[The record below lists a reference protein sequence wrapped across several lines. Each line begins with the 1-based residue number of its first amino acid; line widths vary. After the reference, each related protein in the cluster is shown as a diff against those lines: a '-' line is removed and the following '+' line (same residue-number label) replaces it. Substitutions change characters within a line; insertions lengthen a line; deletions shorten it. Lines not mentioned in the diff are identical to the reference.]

1 MNTKALKFLA
11 HALVF
16 MMIVEL
22 AVMNINISAFS
33 IETISLAE
41 MDRLKCQSV
50 KWIKKEQNRDGSFGD
65 NIQLYETSRILENLA
80 YEESLADEKEKALQ
94 WLKKSETKSNDD
106 IFRKLLAITQNNK
119 LVNKNQEEIEFAELQ
134 NKDGGF
140 GISKD
145 YKSDVLD
152 TILAVEC
159 MEKSEKDNSEKITKA
174 VNYLNLCQNEDG
186 GFAFSG
192 EKSSSYLTAL
202 VYRVIKGNTASFN
215 KAGKEILKKCRE
227 YIDSNEKDN
236 TLWGIDNETIKN
248 SLMCSLALV
257 EDNDDTLN
265 RISVISNK
273 VAEDGS
279 LFEDAELTSLYISL
293 VNEYEEVAGKLNTGN
308 VLIKGIKISSDK
320 ERIGAYS
327 EVKITPDIIG
337 MKDNYKVIVVVSGKQ
352 GYSQMLNTEGNNTYL
367 WNTEN
372 NIGTFEVLVSI
383 VDNIKGEVIASRL
396 KAVEVLETFEVQSV
410 NSNIS
415 PKAYK
420 INSGKKIIIQPSAY
434 VLSNVSDEITAE
446 VSIIGDNEKVLYK
459 AEDKKI
465 GGENLKEVIFDDF
478 TYVPDIKDTTI
489 VRVQTKILRKGV
501 EQKTK
506 NNYVKI
512 YSSTDENRI
521 DIDYKVSSN
530 FIDTTTD
537 NINVDFSLS
546 GKGLSETIKRKPMDI
561 MIMLDSSGSMS
572 KEDWK
577 KAVDGAKLIIDNKQ
591 PEDRVAMF
599 DVTLNR
605 YIGDFTNN
613 EKEINWGLE
622 RAYGKEPN
630 GGTFTYYAINYF
642 SGFFDED
649 DRDRVI
655 YLFTDGTRSQ
665 GIDSKTLDE
674 DKIRGKNINIYGVY
688 LENDY
693 SMEKIEE
700 ARETMEYI
708 TEVGGGRWVN
718 SKDNGEIISSVRELL
733 GDIFKMAGRNV
744 KLSMTLEN
752 DIPFSKISFDNK
764 PDEVIKN
771 EDGTTTVI
779 YNRNYLRVGEDRN
792 LDIKYD
798 ISNMFFEKDI
808 NLIKDIKF
816 SYVDENDENIE
827 INLDDIKIGVSNNK
841 SSAIPDIKNEDESE
855 DESTVKIEKKE
866 GNSILSHNKPEE
878 TIMDE
883 NKGQVTGKM
892 SLSDNRVYV
901 GDDITA
907 DINLTDYNN
916 LEKKKTNTRIV
927 LINKDDANRIYIT
940 DGEMELAGSNE
951 AGEKITVKTKSY
963 EEGSYI
969 AIYMAEI
976 NGEMTAL
983 DVAGIDI
990 LEHIYILKVTAGT
1003 GGNVEDKSGE
1013 YKKNKVVTLNAKAN
1027 KGYVFDKWVS
1037 EDISLDINQVNSSQI
1052 NIVMPDKGVRIKA
1065 VFVKE
1070 KNAGR
1075 GKDDKNTVKDN
1086 KNKEET
1092 ANKRG
1097 GSKTDLNHSNKAK
1110 NNVAS
1115 IDNRSVKEEKES
1127 ESAKYMENGKS
1138 ILSPTTGD
1146 FITRDNIRIM
1156 ILIQCIALI
1165 IICVALKKN
1174 NRKEQEGVQ

>member
-50 KWIKKEQNRDGSFGD
+50 KWVKKEQNRDGSFGD
-65 NIQLYETSRILENLA
+65 NIQLYETSQILENLA

-106 IFRKLLAITQNNK
+106 MFRKFLAITQNNK
-119 LVNKNQEEIEFAELQ
+119 LVNKNQEEIEFAKLQ

-215 KAGKEILKKCRE
+215 KAGKETLKKCRE
-227 YIDSNEKDN
+227 YIKSNEKDN
-236 TLWGIDNETIKN
+236 TLWGTDEETMKN
-248 SLMCSLALV
+248 SLMCSLALA
-257 EDNDDTLN
+257 EDDDDTLN
-265 RISVISNK
+265 RISVISNEL
-273 VAEDGS
+273 AEDGS
-279 LFEDAELTSLYISL
+279 LFEDIELTSLYISL
-293 VNEYEEVAGKLNTGN
+293 VNEYEAAAGKLNTGN

-337 MKDNYKVIVVVSGKQ
+337 MKDNYKVIVVVSGKE

-420 INSGKKIIIQPSAY
+420 INSGKKILIQPSAY
-434 VLSNVSDEITAE
+434 VLSNVSDEITA
-446 VSIIGDNEKVLYK
+446 
-459 AEDKKI
+459 
-465 GGENLKEVIFDDF
+465 
-478 TYVPDIKDTTI
+478 
-489 VRVQTKILRKGV
+489 V

-599 DVTLNR
+599 DVTLKR

-771 EDGTTTVI
+771 EEGTTTVI

-1086 KNKEET
+1086 KNKEGT

-1110 NNVAS
+1110 NNVS
-1115 IDNRSVKEEKES
+1115 CIDNRSVKEEKES

-1138 ILSPTTGD
+1138 ILSPITGD
-1146 FITRDNIRIM
+1146 FITRDSIRIM